1 MRKEKKIKIGIS
13 IGDLNGIGGEL
24 IVRTFSDNRL
34 LEFCTPV
41 VFASTKIMSFL
52 KKHFQSSI
60 SIHGI
65 NDASHAV
72 DGKLNVVNVWQLYYL
87 VSYLLF
93 SQFRHLTFLYLCLTR

>member
-52 KKHFQSSI
+52 KKLCYENFKNVIFFEYSI
-60 SIHGI
+60 ISMI
-65 NDASHAV
+65 
-72 DGKLNVVNVWQLYYL
+72 K
-87 VSYLLF
+87 
-93 SQFRHLTFLYLCLTR
+93 